1 MGTSTLSTPTIGG
14 LGTLDEFFGSLVF
27 DGYYR
32 TLKMFL
38 HGSEQYG
45 KPSGLVHSVQCRD
58 VGVGDAQVQ
67 AGADVYGQ
75 YCKCPPGSNYLV
87 GLPQACA
94 TRLPDNKVQQNN
106 PDDAA
111 YGCWFTGIAD
121 DPNADFSKHG
131 RAGIGIH
138 GGGTILPEPFAMTQ
152 GWAPTEGCLRL
163 QNIDNETVFVPFV
176 RWVLDIGGPVK
187 LMVCYQQ

>member
-1 MGTSTLSTPTIGG
+1 MGTSTLDVPTIGVNAQS
-14 LGTLDEFFGSLVF
+14 EFFGSLVF

-38 HGSEQYG
+38 HGAERYG
-45 KPSGLVHSVQCRD
+45 KASGLLHTVECRD
-58 VGVGDAQVQ
+58 VGVGDAYVQ

-87 GLPQACA
+87 GMPEACA
-94 TRLPDNKVQQNN
+94 TRNVDGSVTINH

-111 YGCWFTGIAD
+111 YGCFFSGIAD

-131 RAGIGIH
+131 RAGLGIH
-138 GGGTILPEPFAMTQ
+138 GGGTAAPEPFALTQ
-152 GWAPTEGCLRL
+152 GWYDTLGCLRL
-163 QNIDNETVFVPFV
+163 QNEDNERVFVPFV

-187 LMVCYQQ
+187 LMVCYNA

>member
-1 MGTSTLSTPTIGG
+1 MGTSTLDTPSIGG
-14 LGTLDEFFGSLVF
+14 LNAMNEFFGSLVF

-38 HGSEQYG
+38 HGAERYG
-45 KPSGLVHSVQCRD
+45 KSSGLLHTVECRD
-58 VGVGDAQVQ
+58 VGVGDAYVQ

-87 GLPQACA
+87 GQPQACA
-94 TRLPDNKVQQNN
+94 TRFPDGTVRQNN
-106 PDDAA
+106 PDDPA

-138 GGGTILPEPFAMTQ
+138 GGGTAAPNPFALEQ
-152 GWAPTEGCLRL
+152 GWYATEGCLRL
-163 QNIDNETVFVPFV
+163 QNDVNEQVFVPFV
-176 RWVLDIGGPVK
+176 QWVLDIGGLVK
-187 LMVCYQQ
+187 LQVTYNQ